1 MVTKVSENANNF
13 PQWKVE
19 QGLLY
24 QLIPSQSP
32 LPSNS
37 REWKVVVPKSQCVE
51 VIRSNHD
58 SPLSSHFVFGVPQFI
73 IYDNG
78 THFAGK
84 VFQSLAREH
93 QVQKIWFNARYH
105 PQCNSTERT
114 NLTVGTVIRC
124 YIKSHREWDR
134 ELAKIQQAINTA
146 RHEVTG
152 FSPAFL
158 NFARH
163 VPVSDKY
170 YGEISDT

>member
-24 QLIPSQSP
+24 KLIPSQSP

-58 SPLSSHFVFGVPQFI
+58 SPLSSHF
-73 IYDNG
+73 
-78 THFAGK
+78 
-84 VFQSLAREH
+84 
-93 QVQKIWFNARYH
+93 
-105 PQCNSTERT
+105 ERT
-114 NLTVGTVIRC
+114 NLTVGTVTRC

-152 FSPAFL
+152 
-158 NFARH
+158 
-163 VPVSDKY
+163 
-170 YGEISDT
+170 DTSQSAT